1 MRNSE
6 QVLGPSCNTGC
17 SPSML
22 WVVDYLLA

>member
-1 MRNSE
+1 MKNIE

-17 SPSML
+17 SPSRL